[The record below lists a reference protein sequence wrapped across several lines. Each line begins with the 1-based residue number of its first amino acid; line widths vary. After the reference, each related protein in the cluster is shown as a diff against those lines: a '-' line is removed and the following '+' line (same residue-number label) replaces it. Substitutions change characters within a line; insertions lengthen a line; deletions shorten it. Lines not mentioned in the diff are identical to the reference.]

1 MLDGYLL
8 CVMGTVL
15 ISALLTAI
23 LPEGKTSASVKGVAK
38 LACLLTI
45 ISPIPKLLR
54 YEQTIAGTSA
64 ENTDKFFEKTVIQTD
79 GAFIKYYSQMCVGQT
94 ETFLEDKLTEKYGAQ
109 TEIVLEWS
117 LDSVTEAKI
126 KVEKIRVRLEESLT
140 EEVKAQMYEYLTK
153 NYCSEVLIE

>member
-8 CVMGTVL
+8 CVIGTVL

-23 LPEGKTSASVKGVAK
+23 LPEGKTAVTIKSVAK

-54 YEQTIAGTSA
+54 YEQNLVGTSA
-64 ENTDKFFEKTVIQTD
+64 ENGENFFTETVIQTD
-79 GAFIKYYSQMCVGQT
+79 ESFIKYYSQLCVRQT
-94 ETFLEDKLTEKYGAQ
+94 ETHLQNELRQTYGVQ
-109 TEIVLEWS
+109 SDITLEWS
-117 LDSVTEAKI
+117 LMTEDESKI
-126 KVEKIRVRLEESLT
+126 KVDKIRVTLEENAT
-140 EEVKAQMYEYLTK
+140 EEVRGQVYEYLTK